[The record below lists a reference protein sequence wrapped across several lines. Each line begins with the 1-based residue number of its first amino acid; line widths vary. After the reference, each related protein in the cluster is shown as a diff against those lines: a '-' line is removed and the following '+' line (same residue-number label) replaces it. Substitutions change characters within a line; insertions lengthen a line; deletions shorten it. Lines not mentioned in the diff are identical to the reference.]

1 MIHTCEYCAFSTT
14 VSSNYKRHLLSKK
27 HMKQNQT
34 KPKQQKS
41 RPQYKE
47 EQADYPNMIQLIME
61 KLNSKEKELNQNH
74 SQNHSQNQNHNKSQ
88 ITAMFDIIRHR
99 IQM

>member
-1 MIHTCEYCAFSTT
+1 MIHTYECCAFSTT

-34 KPKQQKS
+34 KPIPIPKS
-41 RPQYKE
+41 RSQYNE
-47 EQADYPNMIQLIME
+47 VQTDYPNIIQLIME
-61 KLNSKEKELNQNH
+61 KLNSKERELNQNH
-74 SQNHSQNQNHNKSQ
+74 SQNSQ
-88 ITAMFDIIRHR
+88 ITTLFDIIRHR